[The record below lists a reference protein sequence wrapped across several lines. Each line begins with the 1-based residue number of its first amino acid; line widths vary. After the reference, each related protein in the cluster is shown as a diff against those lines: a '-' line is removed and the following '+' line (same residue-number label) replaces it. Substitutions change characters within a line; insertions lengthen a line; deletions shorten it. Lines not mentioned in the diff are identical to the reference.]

1 MMRSAEN
8 EFEGNDH
15 SGRGV
20 LVRIG
25 EKEGVLVMEGE
36 GEGVG
41 EKELLMVVD
50 EDIRR
55 DHELNRL
62 YTCDAK
68 QILLNSLN
76 FLVHKLIAECKSVH

>member
-15 SGRGV
+15 FGRGV

-25 EKEGVLVMEGE
+25 ERAGVSVMEDEGE

-62 YTCDAK
+62 YTCDA
-68 QILLNSLN
+68 QTNTFEFAQFPRSQ
-76 FLVHKLIAECKSVH
+76 VDSRV